1 MTVAKTLWGKARLPF
16 EWVLALIRE
25 PALLALW
32 VLVPI
37 ALAHAC
43 AVAELDFIKI
53 ESIVSSVIS
62 HIQKIVD

>member
-1 MTVAKTLWGKARLPF
+1 MTVAKTLWGKVRLPF
-16 EWVLALIRE
+16 EWALALIRE

-32 VLVPI
+32 VLVPV

-43 AVAELDFIKI
+43 AVAELDSILI
-53 ESIVSSVIS
+53 ESAVSSVIS

>member
-1 MTVAKTLWGKARLPF
+1 MTVVKTLWGKICLPF
-16 EWVLALIRE
+16 ECALELIRE

-43 AVAELDFIKI
+43 AVSELDWPLIKKEI
-53 ESIVSSVIS
+53 ELVIS
-62 HIQKIVD
+62 NVQK

>member
-1 MTVAKTLWGKARLPF
+1 MTVQKTLWRKIRLPF
-16 EWVLALIRE
+16 EWALDLIRE

-43 AVAELDFIKI
+43 AVTELDYLKIKKEI
-53 ESIVSSVIS
+53 AWVVSTV
-62 HIQKIVD
+62 QKIVD

>member
-1 MTVAKTLWGKARLPF
+1 MTVVKTLWGKVCLPF
-16 EWVLALIRE
+16 EWASALIRE

-43 AVAELDFIKI
+43 AVAELDLVKI
-53 ESIVSSVIS
+53 ESAVSSVIS
-62 HIQKIVD
+62 LIQKIVD